1 MGLTVALGRP
11 AAPGVWVGPGH
22 DQRVTDAVLR
32 SGGRLV
38 EPGEADVVVWLNPR
52 PAGLDSVLHPGVRWV
67 QLPLAGVEAWIG
79 DPVLTSGPL
88 FTSAR
93 GAYAKAVAEH
103 ALALLLAGSRRLA
116 ESARSTSWNRPDT
129 RMLTGAG
136 VVIIGAG
143 GIGIELIRY
152 LAPFDCRIIAVNRS
166 GDPVDGADETLPVS
180 RLDDACGRADYFVLA
195 APATPATNALIGAD
209 QLARMSPEAW
219 IVNIARG
226 SLIDT
231 AALTTALAAGA
242 IGGAALDVTEPEPLP
257 ADHPLW
263 TEPRCLITSHSANP
277 TAARLQALADRVA
290 ENMARYARGE
300 QLIGEIDPEAGF

>member
-1 MGLTVALGRP
+1 MGVTG
-11 AAPGVWVGPGH
+11 APRVWIGPGEDH
-22 DQRVTDAVLR
+22 RVTDAVLR

-38 EPGEADVVVWLNPR
+38 EPAEADVVVWLNPR
-52 PAGLDSVLHPGVRWV
+52 PGGLDGVLHPGVRWV

-116 ESARSTSWNRPDT
+116 DAARSTSWNRPDT
-129 RMLTGAG
+129 RMLAGAG
-136 VVIIGAG
+136 VAIIGAG

-152 LAPFDCRIIAVNRS
+152 LAPFDCRITAVNRS
-166 GDPVDGADETLPVS
+166 GNPVDGADETLPVS

-231 AALTTALAAGA
+231 AALETALAAGA

>member
-1 MGLTVALGRP
+1 M
-11 AAPGVWVGPGH
+11 WIGPGE
-22 DQRVTDAVLR
+22 DSRVTDGVLR
-32 SGGRLV
+32 SGGLLV
-38 EPGEADVVVWLNPR
+38 EPADADVVVWLHPR
-52 PAGLDSVLHPGVRWV
+52 PAGLDAVLHPRIRWV

-79 DPVLTSGPL
+79 DPVLTSGPV

-93 GAYAKAVAEH
+93 GAYARAVAEH

-116 ESARSTSWNRPDT
+116 DAARSTSWNRPDT
-129 RMLTGAG
+129 RMLTGAD
-136 VVIIGAG
+136 VAIVGAG

-152 LAPFDCRIIAVNRS
+152 LAPFDCRILAVNRS
-166 GDPVDGADETLPVS
+166 GTPVDGADETLPVA
-180 RLDDACGRADYFVLA
+180 RLDDVCARADYIVVA

-219 IVNIARG
+219 LVNIARG
-226 SLIDT
+226 SLVDT

-242 IGGAALDVTEPEPLP
+242 IGGAALDVTDPEPLP

-290 ENMARYARGE
+290 ENMARFARGE
-300 QLIGEIDPEAGF
+300 ELIGVVDPEAGF

>member
-1 MGLTVALGRP
+1 MGVTEG
-11 AAPGVWVGPGH
+11 PGVWIGPGE
-22 DQRVTDAVLR
+22 DPRVTDAVLR
-32 SGGRLV
+32 SDGRLV
-38 EPGEADVVVWLNPR
+38 EPNQAEAVVWLNPR
-52 PAGLDSVLHPGVRWV
+52 PGGLDAVLHQGVRWV

-116 ESARSTSWNRPDT
+116 DAARSTSWNRPDT

-136 VVIIGAG
+136 VVVIGAG

-152 LAPFDCRIIAVNRS
+152 LAPFECRITAVNRS
-166 GDPVDGADETLPVS
+166 GDPVEGADETLPVS
-180 RLDDACGRADYFVLA
+180 RLDEACGRGDYLVVA

-219 IVNIARG
+219 LVNIARG

-231 AALTTALAAGA
+231 EALTAALAAGR

-257 ADHPLW
+257 AGHPLW

-290 ENMARYARGE
+290 ENLARYARGDE
-300 QLIGEIDPEAGF
+300 LIGVIDPEAGF